1 MGSSGT
7 KYVKNITVLIIS
19 FWIFGFEINL
29 AVIKKVSLRND
40 QKKKAKYMKKIMNAE
55 HPFETLVLIK
65 QISKTYFTQ
74 EIRIFSHLGQTMW
87 SKFDRNTQLINMT
100 IIFGYQ
106 TTPVESNVAGLC
118 QIK

>member
-1 MGSSGT
+1 M
-7 KYVKNITVLIIS
+7 
-19 FWIFGFEINL
+19 
-29 AVIKKVSLRND
+29 IKG
-40 QKKKAKYMKKIMNAE
+40 KKAKYIKKILNVD
-55 HPFETLVLIK
+55 PFETLALIK
-65 QISKTYFTQ
+65 QISKTYFTR
-74 EIRIFSHLGQTMW
+74 EIRIFPHLGQTMW